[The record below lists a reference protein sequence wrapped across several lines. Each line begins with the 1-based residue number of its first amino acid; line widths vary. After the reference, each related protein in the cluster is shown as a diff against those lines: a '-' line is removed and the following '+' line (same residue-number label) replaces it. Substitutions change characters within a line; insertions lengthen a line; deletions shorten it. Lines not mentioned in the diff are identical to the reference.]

1 MAAPEATNEQ
11 AAVDEHQT
19 INLSAA
25 QSASIIVPTANEN
38 LVLDTTQEITQSPI
52 TAPIQ
57 MDVPEIKLPVVTVPS
72 NEPMAA
78 TDPLDIFY
86 AGIQNNE
93 VNNNEGNQPK
103 QAADDLGFL
112 DAFG

>member
-1 MAAPEATNEQ
+1 MVTPANNGILFDMAAPEVTNEQ
-11 AAVDEHQT
+11 AAQPESV
-19 INLSAA
+19 
-25 QSASIIVPTANEN
+25 IVPTANEN
-38 LVLDTTQEITQSPI
+38 LVLDTTPEITQSPI
-52 TAPIQ
+52 TEPIQ
-57 MDVPEIKLPVVTVPS
+57 MDVPETKQPVVTVPS

-78 TDPLDIFY
+78 TDPLDIFS

-112 DAFG
+112 DAFV